1 MIPENEKSPVEPALN
16 GDEPSTSVEDV
27 SVEPNGSDVQEP
39 ATEPPLENEPVTSE
53 EPPAAETLAAAEVAP
68 EPESASE
75 RKSEPAESEPDQP
88 AADNSRFVWQP
99 GDIQVTSK
107 DSEAQ
112 EERTEPVPSAEPEPV
127 AGSERATTPTEDE
140 VVAAAATE
148 EPAPAEPAA
157 SGSESE
163 PAPEIEERAAEEP
176 DAASEE
182 APAEDASTIA
192 DDIQQAIA
200 AAAAAAK
207 ASAEAAVR
215 ASAEADVEMPAAL
228 AEAEPVQ
235 EVEADVEGNGAEPA
249 VVRMFQPGDWFVV
262 HTYAGYENKVKAN
275 LQSRISSMN
284 MEEKIFEVTIPMED
298 VMEIK
303 SGKKQVVSRKVFP
316 GYLLVRMDLD
326 DDSWYVVRN
335 TPGVTGFVGSGT
347 KPIPLSEREVD
358 RILQRKA
365 VGERPK
371 PKLEWTIGD
380 PVRVTTG
387 PFANFQG
394 VISEI
399 DTDRSKLK
407 VLVNIFGRETP
418 VELGFDQ
425 VAKV

>member
-1 MIPENEKSPVEPALN
+1 MNPENENPAIEPALN
-16 GDEPSTSVEDV
+16 GDEPSNSMEDV
-27 SVEPNGSDVQEP
+27 SVEPNGHEAVEP
-39 ATEPPLENEPVTSE
+39 AEEPKDEPVADESTPVVPTVGDEPSE
-53 EPPAAETLAAAEVAP
+53 AAVPPAPEPPAVQEVP
-68 EPESASE
+68 
-75 RKSEPAESEPDQP
+75 
-88 AADNSRFVWQP
+88 
-99 GDIQVTSK
+99 
-107 DSEAQ
+107 
-112 EERTEPVPSAEPEPV
+112 AEPEPQAEAEPQPEPEPAEV
-127 AGSERATTPTEDE
+127 QTLGEPE

-148 EPAPAEPAA
+148 APAPAAPEAIAP
-157 SGSESE
+157 EQ
-163 PAPEIEERAAEEP
+163 PAPEDFDEP
-176 DAASEE
+176 A
-182 APAEDASTIA
+182 AEDASSIA
-192 DDIQQAIA
+192 ADIQQMI
-200 AAAAAAK
+200 
-207 ASAEAAVR
+207 EAATATAR
-215 ASAEADVEMPAAL
+215 ASAEVAQRAATDADIEVSVAL
-228 AEAEPVQ
+228 AEPEPS
-235 EVEADVEGNGAEPA
+235 EEGSADGEGEEGEESAA
-249 VVRMFQPGDWFVV
+249 VARIFQPGDWFVV

-275 LQSRISSMN
+275 LQSRITSMN

-303 SGKKQVVSRKVFP
+303 SGKKQVVQRKVFP

-371 PKLEWTIGD
+371 PKLEWSLND

-394 VISEI
+394 LISEI

>member
-1 MIPENEKSPVEPALN
+1 MTPDRENPTMEPALN
-16 GDEPSTSVEDV
+16 GDEPGVSTDTAPP
-27 SVEPNGSDVQEP
+27 EPNGSEQLTEQASAEERPSSEEHIQPAEEAPVEAAQEP
-39 ATEPPLENEPVTSE
+39 EALSEPEAERTPE
-53 EPPAAETLAAAEVAP
+53 PAA
-68 EPESASE
+68 
-75 RKSEPAESEPDQP
+75 Q
-88 AADNSRFVWQP
+88 N
-99 GDIQVTSK
+99 
-107 DSEAQ
+107 SEASVI
-112 EERTEPVPSAEPEPV
+112 EAAAEPEP
-127 AGSERATTPTEDE
+127 TPM
-140 VVAAAATE
+140 V
-148 EPAPAEPAA
+148 EPSVPV
-157 SGSESE
+157 E
-163 PAPEIEERAAEEP
+163 PAPETDATPEAAPEAAPEPAPEADVAPGPVTVPETAEIAAEAVPAAEADEQ
-176 DAASEE
+176 DAAE
-182 APAEDASTIA
+182 AAGIA
-192 DDIQQAIA
+192 DDISAAIA
-200 AAAAAAK
+200 AAAATA
-207 ASAEAAVR
+207 R
-215 ASAEADVEMPAAL
+215 ASAEVAERAAAELDTTIVLPEAEVAVDGEAAEHEEAPAA
-228 AEAEPVQ
+228 Q
-235 EVEADVEGNGAEPA
+235 
-249 VVRMFQPGDWFVV
+249 MFQPGDWFVV

-303 SGKKQVVSRKVFP
+303 SGKKQVVQRKVFP

-347 KPIPLSEREVD
+347 RPIPLSVREVD
-358 RILQRKA
+358 RILRRKA

-371 PKLEWTIGD
+371 PKLEWSISD